1 MEKISKLQV
10 SATVKIPEGKLE
22 EFKQRA
28 AEVMK
33 QIGDKGT
40 GALKYDWFISS
51 DQTECEVREEYKS
64 SEDVLEHGV
73 KFMETLTKFF
83 NDFPLEHTAF
93 YGDPSPQLLEVVKK
107 YNPDAKLYSFF
118 QGLEEM
124 IEA

>member
-51 DQTECEVREEYKS
+51 DQAECEIREEFKN
-64 SEDVLEHGV
+64 SEALIEHAINLREALEN
-73 KFMETLTKFF
+73 LLS
-83 NDFPLEHTAF
+83 DFPQNHMKL
-93 YGDPSPQLLEVVKK
+93 YGDPSPELLKMIKE
-107 YNPDAKLYSFF
+107 YNVDTKVYSFF
-118 QGLEEM
+118 KGLEEM